1 MSSSRLAAVRL
12 VDGGQGQVTHG
23 DVVRAIEGFGRL
35 GQDRF
40 FSEYGFGRARAIVL
54 IYGNRQYDSK
64 AILGVAHRFAT
75 GQALGLALAN
85 SRGGRSGAVEVLRK
99 LGFEIHDIRGRA
111 SQS

>member
-1 MSSSRLAAVRL
+1 M
-12 VDGGQGQVTHG
+12 DGDRSQVTHG
-23 DVVRAIEGFGRL
+23 DVVRAIEGLDRL

-64 AILGVAHRFAT
+64 AILGVAHRIAT
-75 GQALGLALAN
+75 GQALGLAPAN
-85 SRGGRSGAVEVLRK
+85 SKGGRSGAVEVLRK
-99 LGFEIHDIRGRA
+99 LGFEIQDIRGRA